1 MKKEKPI
8 KKEKITEKEA
18 KELLKKYSVD
28 KKGFDMVL
36 EHSQAVKNIA
46 LIIAKEIKKRK
57 HPVDL
62 NLIKIGSLLHDIGRF
77 KYPPWDKKMIRHG
90 YWGGQILRKEGL
102 LKEAKIAE
110 RHLGAGISKEEII
123 KGKLFLPKK
132 DFLPKTIEE
141 KVIAYVDNLIFQ
153 DRLGE
158 ILEVADKFKGLPVSV
173 KKRLVQLHNEIE
185 KLRGGVEK
193 F

>member
-1 MKKEKPI
+1 MKKI
-8 KKEKITEKEA
+8 SEKEA
-18 KELLKKYSVD
+18 KGLLKKYSVD
-28 KKGFDMVL
+28 KKGFDIVL
-36 EHSQAVKNIA
+36 EHVLAVKNVS

-57 HPVDL
+57 HKVDL
-62 NLIKIGSLLHDIGRF
+62 DLIKTGSLLHDIGRF
-77 KYPPWDKKMIRHG
+77 KYPPWNKKMIRHG

-123 KGKLFLPKK
+123 KGKLHLPKK

-141 KVIAYVDNLIFQ
+141 KIIAYVDNMIFQ
-153 DRLGE
+153 DRLGKFT
-158 ILEVADKFKGLPVSV
+158 EVADKFKGLSLSV
-173 KKRLVQLHNEIE
+173 KKRLAQLHNEIE
-185 KLRGGVEK
+185 KLRGGTQK